1 MLVNMQLFL
10 AVALKTPY
18 RDGKPRDDES
28 CEKRFWY
35 MLVGSMS
42 LSAW

>member
-18 RDGKPRDDES
+18 RDEKPRENES
-28 CEKRFWY
+28 CEKRFQY
-35 MLVGSMS
+35 VLLGSMS
-42 LSAW
+42 LSAG